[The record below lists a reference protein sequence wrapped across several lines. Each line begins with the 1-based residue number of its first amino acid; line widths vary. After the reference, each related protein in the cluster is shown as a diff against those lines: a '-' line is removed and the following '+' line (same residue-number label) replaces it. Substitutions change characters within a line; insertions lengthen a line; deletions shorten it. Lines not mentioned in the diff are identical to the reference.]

1 VAAVPIGTAIRH
13 RLGPLEPIVSE
24 SYRRRFIN
32 LDDLVRTI
40 VSIADPR
47 RIVEV
52 GCGDGAVA
60 QRLCEAFDQAT
71 YVGLDIAPNPGRL
84 FDGDRGRAE
93 FRSELSSEL
102 VARAPEP
109 FDLVMLVDVFHH
121 LTGPQRIPTVRDLD
135 HLCAPGGVIVIK
147 DWARSASVGHLACYV
162 SDRYVSGDETV
173 RYASRT
179 ELLDTIAEA
188 IPDARLICEP
198 RVPPRRNNILFAL
211 RKP

>member
-1 VAAVPIGTAIRH
+1 MPIGTAIRH

-24 SYRRRFIN
+24 GYRGRFIN
-32 LDDLVRTI
+32 LDDLARTI
-40 VSIADPR
+40 VSIANPR

-71 YVGLDIAPNPGRL
+71 YLGLDIAPNPGRL
-84 FDGDRGRAE
+84 FDGDRSRAE

-102 VARAPEP
+102 VAGDPEP

-121 LTGPQRIPTVRDLD
+121 LTGPQRLPTLRDLD
-135 HLCAPGGVIVIK
+135 RLCAPGGVIVIK
-147 DWARSASVGHLACYV
+147 DWARSPTVGHLACYV

-173 RYASRT
+173 RYASRA
-179 ELLDTIAEA
+179 ELLDAIAEA
-188 IPDARLICEP
+188 IPDARLICET